1 MGHCCVQA
9 SKIFRLGK
17 SRVTGVTLG
26 SLFLWGHPPAR
37 NLLEVQQGGVGVT
50 RCLGRE
56 TLDVS
61 ILLEALESPEVQGS
75 PYSGAGDQ
83 DVPLVGNKQPG
94 AVISRSYA

>member
-1 MGHCCVQA
+1 MVPFSFGATHLPEICWKCG
-9 SKIFRLGK
+9 R
-17 SRVTGVTLG
+17 
-26 SLFLWGHPPAR
+26 
-37 NLLEVQQGGVGVT
+37 GGVGVT